1 MATGQST
8 KKRKA
13 AAKPGETAKGAR
25 ARLSKNG
32 SGTAAHQRTASAH
45 QANGAN
51 GADLALQ
58 REIEQLLF
66 RQSGLLDGK
75 RWQDYIDLFTDDGH
89 YWMPAAPEQTTG
101 EGVPS
106 IFYEDKNLMN
116 VRMRRVQH
124 PDAWS
129 QRPLW
134 GTNHVVSNVIV
145 ESENRKKGELVVRSR
160 FHMMEFRRETSRHF
174 RRIVRPSSGAHARW
188 ISDTVAARRHGQR
201 PGAVRLRAADLGLR
215 PESPEKRM
223 NIASRTI
230 AFLFDP
236 AYPGR
241 PWLRAGGCGGGQQ
254 RRRRRPGQSRI
265 PEHAVGTRR
274 RAGHRHP
281 RRLQPGGETCG
292 RQAGRPSR
300 WN

>member
-1 MATGQST
+1 MATSQST

-13 AAKPGETAKGAR
+13 APEPAAESAKGAK

-32 SGTAAHQRTASAH
+32 SGTAAHQRTASAREANAPAAADAH
-45 QANGAN
+45 GLQHAVEQFLYVQA
-51 GADLALQ
+51 
-58 REIEQLLF
+58 E
-66 RQSGLLDGK
+66 LLDGK

-174 RRIVRPSSGAHARW
+174 GGSYVHHLVRTPDGFRI
-188 ISDTVAARRHGQR
+188 
-201 PGAVRLRAADLGLR
+201 
-215 PESPEKRM
+215 
-223 NIASRTI
+223 
-230 AFLFDP
+230 
-236 AYPGR
+236 
-241 PWLRAGGCGGGQQ
+241 
-254 RRRRRPGQSRI
+254 
-265 PEHAVGTRR
+265 
-274 RAGHRHP
+274 
-281 RRLQPGGETCG
+281 RLQRVDLVNAQGPFDYVL
-292 RQAGRPSR
+292 QI
-300 WN
+300 WV